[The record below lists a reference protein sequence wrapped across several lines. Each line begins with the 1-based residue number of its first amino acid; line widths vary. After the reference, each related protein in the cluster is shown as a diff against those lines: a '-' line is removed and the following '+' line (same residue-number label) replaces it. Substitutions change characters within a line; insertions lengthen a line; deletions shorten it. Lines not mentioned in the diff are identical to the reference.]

1 VGQSD
6 EEGDGSSVAKVK
18 ESTIKYKNVQEG
30 IMKKFFIGFALG
42 VLVVVSAVGGALAD
56 RLYNLTFISKFISGR
71 AGVSQKILEQKVI
84 SEESVVV
91 NIAEQA
97 SPSVVTVSVTAERQT
112 SQPFFNDPFGFFD
125 FGIPSGKKEQIK
137 QDIGTGFVID
147 GGLVVTNKHVVSSS
161 DGKYRVITKDDKE
174 FQVSK
179 IYRDPA
185 NDIAI
190 LKVDGLSAPSIKL
203 GDSGNLKAGQ
213 FVIAIGTALGEFR
226 HTVTTGVISGLGRG
240 IQAGD
245 PFGGN
250 AEQLDNVI
258 QTDAAINPGNSGGPL
273 LNSSGEVIGINV
285 AVAQGSQNIGFA
297 LPINSVKEV
306 VDSFQKTGSFER
318 SFLGVRY
325 RMISQKTAL
334 LNDVPQGA
342 YVEDVVTGSPAD
354 RGGILGG
361 DIITKIDGN
370 KIDGK
375 DESGLAKEIARRKVG
390 ETVEMEIWRD
400 GEIKNL
406 KVTLQ
411 QSEQ

>member
-1 VGQSD
+1 
-6 EEGDGSSVAKVK
+6 
-18 ESTIKYKNVQEG
+18 
-30 IMKKFFIGFALG
+30 MKRFFIGFSVGA
-42 VLVVVSAVGGALAD
+42 LVVISAVGGALAD
-56 RLYNLTFISKFISGR
+56 RLYNLPFISKFVSGR
-71 AGVSQKILEQKVI
+71 TGSPEKILEQKI
-84 SEESVVV
+84 LKEESVVV
-91 NIAEQA
+91 DIAEQS
-97 SPSVVTVSVTAERQT
+97 SPSVVTVSVTAERQAA
-112 SQPFFNDPFGFFD
+112 QPFFNDPFGL
-125 FGIPSGKKEQIK
+125 FGFNNIPGKKEQIK

-147 GGLVVTNKHVVSSS
+147 GGLVVTNKHVVAST

-190 LKVDGLSAPSIKL
+190 LKVDGMSVPAVKL
-203 GDSGNLKAGQ
+203 GDSGNLKVGQ

-306 VDSFQKTGSFER
+306 VDSFQKTGQFER
-318 SFLGVRY
+318 PFLGVRY
-325 RMISQKTAL
+325 RMISQKAAL

-342 YVEDVVTGSPAD
+342 YVEDVVPESPAD
-354 RGGILGG
+354 KGGVING
-361 DIITKIDGN
+361 DIITKIGGN

-375 DESGLAKEIARRKVG
+375 DDSGLAKEIAKRKVG
-390 ETVEMEIWRD
+390 ETVDMEIWRD
-400 GEIKNL
+400 GETKNL
-406 KVTLQ
+406 RVTLQ
-411 QSEQ
+411 QAE

>member
-1 VGQSD
+1 
-6 EEGDGSSVAKVK
+6 
-18 ESTIKYKNVQEG
+18 
-30 IMKKFFIGFALG
+30 MKRFFIGFSVGA
-42 VLVVVSAVGGALAD
+42 LVVISAVGGALAD
-56 RLYNLTFISKFISGR
+56 RLYNLPFISKFVSGR
-71 AGVSQKILEQKVI
+71 FGSPEKILEQKVLK
-84 SEESVVV
+84 EESVVV
-91 NIAEQA
+91 DIAEQS
-97 SPSVVTVSVTAERQT
+97 SPSVVTVSITAERQAA
-112 SQPFFNDPFGFFD
+112 QPFFNDPFGL
-125 FGIPSGKKEQIK
+125 FGFNNIPGPPAGGEQIK

-147 GGLVVTNKHVVSSS
+147 GGLVVTNKHVVAST

-190 LKVDGLSAPSIKL
+190 LKVDGMSVPAVKL
-203 GDSGNLKAGQ
+203 GDSGNLKVGQ

-306 VDSFQKTGSFER
+306 VDSFQKTGQFER
-318 SFLGVRY
+318 PFLGVRY
-325 RMISQKTAL
+325 RMISQKAAL

-342 YVEDVVTGSPAD
+342 YVEDVVPESPAD
-354 RGGILGG
+354 KGGVING
-361 DIITKIDGN
+361 DIIIKIGGN

-375 DESGLAKEIARRKVG
+375 DNSGLVKEIAKRKVG
-390 ETVEMEIWRD
+390 ETVDMEIWRD
-400 GEIKNL
+400 GETKNL
-406 KVTLQ
+406 RVTLQ
-411 QSEQ
+411 QAE

>member
-1 VGQSD
+1 
-6 EEGDGSSVAKVK
+6 
-18 ESTIKYKNVQEG
+18 
-30 IMKKFFIGFALG
+30 MKRFFVGFAIG
-42 VLVVVSAVGGALAD
+42 ALVVVSAVGGALAD
-56 RLYNLTFISKFISGR
+56 RLYNLPFISKFVSGKT
-71 AGVSQKILEQKVI
+71 GSQGQILEQKVLK
-84 SEESVVV
+84 EESVVV
-91 NIAEQA
+91 DIAEQS
-97 SPSVVTVSVTAERQT
+97 SPSVVTVSITAERQT
-112 SQPFFNDPFGFFD
+112 AQPFFTDPFGLFD
-125 FGIPSGKKEQIK
+125 FNTPRNKEQIK

-147 GGLVVTNKHVVSSS
+147 GGLVVTNKHVVVST

-179 IYRDPA
+179 IYRDPT

-190 LKVDGLSAPSIKL
+190 LKVDGMSVPSIKL
-203 GDSGNLKAGQ
+203 GDSGNLKVGQ

-273 LNSSGEVIGINV
+273 LNSAGEVIGINV

-306 VDSFQKTGSFER
+306 VNSFQKTGSFER
-318 SFLGVRY
+318 PFLGVRY
-325 RMISQKTAL
+325 RMVSQKAAI

-354 RGGILGG
+354 KGGILSG
-361 DIITKIDGN
+361 DIITKIDGS

-375 DESGLAKEIARRKVG
+375 DDSGLAKEIARKKVG
-390 ETVEMEIWRD
+390 ETVEIEIWRD

>member
-1 VGQSD
+1 
-6 EEGDGSSVAKVK
+6 
-18 ESTIKYKNVQEG
+18 
-30 IMKKFFIGFALG
+30 MKRFFVGFAIG
-42 VLVVVSAVGGALAD
+42 ALVVVSAVGGALAD
-56 RLYNLTFISKFISGR
+56 RLYDLPFLSKFVSGKT
-71 AGVSQKILEQKVI
+71 GSQGQILEQKVLK
-84 SEESVVV
+84 EESVVV
-91 NIAEQA
+91 DIAEQS
-97 SPSVVTVSVTAERQT
+97 SPSVVTVSITAERQT
-112 SQPFFNDPFGFFD
+112 AQPFFTDPFGLFD
-125 FGIPSGKKEQIK
+125 FNTPRNKEQIK

-147 GGLVVTNKHVVSSS
+147 GGLVVTNKHVVAST

-179 IYRDPA
+179 IYRDPT

-190 LKVDGLSAPSIKL
+190 LKVDGMSVPSIKL
-203 GDSGNLKAGQ
+203 GDSGNLKVGQ

-245 PFGGN
+245 PFGGL

-273 LNSSGEVIGINV
+273 LNSAGEVIGINV

-306 VDSFQKTGSFER
+306 VNSFQKTGSFER
-318 SFLGVRY
+318 PFLGVRY
-325 RMISQKTAL
+325 RMVSQKAAI

-354 RGGILGG
+354 KGGILSG
-361 DIITKIDGN
+361 DIITKIDGS

-375 DESGLAKEIARRKVG
+375 DDSGLAKEIARKKVG
-390 ETVEMEIWRD
+390 ETVEIEIWRD

-411 QSEQ
+411 QSE